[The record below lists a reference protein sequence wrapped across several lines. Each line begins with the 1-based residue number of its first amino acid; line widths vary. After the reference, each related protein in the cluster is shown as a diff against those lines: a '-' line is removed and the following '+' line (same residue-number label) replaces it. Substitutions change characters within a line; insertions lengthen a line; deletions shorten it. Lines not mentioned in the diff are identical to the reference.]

1 MWTQKSIIISSS
13 ILLWNLIL
21 IIIFIIENTRFIIA
35 IETRRVYKNT
45 INLKQIGSVWFFR
58 VIETIKKN

>member
-21 IIIFIIENTRFIIA
+21 IIIFIIENTHFIIA